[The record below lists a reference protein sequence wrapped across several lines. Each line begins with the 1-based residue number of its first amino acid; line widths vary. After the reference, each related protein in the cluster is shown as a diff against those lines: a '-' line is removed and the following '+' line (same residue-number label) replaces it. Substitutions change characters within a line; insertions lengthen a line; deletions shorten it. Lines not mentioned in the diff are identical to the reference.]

1 MRYGLYEYFL
11 RNTADGVVEPHHRHR
26 ERDEILSIA
35 LSTVSLPIYFSIT
48 QDRLAKTLGHCFEN
62 GISANSCGGFSGTAS
77 CWQRV
82 IWTLVA
88 TIEGWR
94 ASGFEFEPIIRVFL
108 LYGAEPYFWL
118 RFGPRYRN
126 NDGQEFIRVVPQVG
140 TEGEEKVL
148 RFRPEREGESN
159 EIYID
164 VDSEGI
170 IQFAKERDW
179 TLSLRDIVEYWFPKR
194 AKVLQELI
202 DRNAARHGD
211 PEEDEVKELK
221 AMSHLDLDVWK
232 GLGYEEDKCLFTSFM
247 DKKELEKAGFDL
259 SKSY

>member
-1 MRYGLYEYFL
+1 MQYGLYEYFL

-26 ERDEILSIA
+26 ERDEILGFA
-35 LSTVSLPIYFSIT
+35 LRTAGDSTYFNIT
-48 QDRLAKTLGHCFEN
+48 QDRLTKTLGYCFEH

-82 IWTLVA
+82 IWTLMA
-88 TIEGWR
+88 TLQSWR
-94 ASGFEFEPIIRVFL
+94 HTRLEFEPMIRVFL

-118 RFGPRYRN
+118 RFGPRHRTSE
-126 NDGQEFIRVVPQVG
+126 GQEVVRVVPQVG
-140 TEGEEKVL
+140 TEREEQ
-148 RFRPEREGESN
+148 FN

-170 IQFAKERDW
+170 IEFAKERGW

-211 PEEDEVKELK
+211 PEEDEVKKLK

-232 GLGYEEDKCLFTSFM
+232 GLSYEKDKCLFTSF
-247 DKKELEKAGFDL
+247 KSSYELGFDL
-259 SKSY
+259 QNRSVDAVEFPS